1 MQCSV
6 TEQGKATQKQANR
19 KAGQPIDETIKPT
32 GLGLSVT
39 VVLDQKR
46 LPIFVAHP
54 GKFAEEDHIRGPER
68 RIRQF
73 ETSPL
78 GGVIA
83 LARIAALASR
93 HQIGPLGFAT
103 LGAGYH
109 VVQCEFVPRS
119 TINAT
124 IIVALE
130 HIVPVEHHRFERDV
144 GIIAQ
149 ADDRWHIV
157 GLRYRAEIL
166 VLHRVDYFCLV
177 GKYQQKSFVNA
188 AHRQRP
194 VVGVQYEHFSTH
206 NTYAVGM
213 KIYCV
218 STELNF

>member
-1 MQCSV
+1 MWCDPESKGD
-6 TEQGKATQKQANR
+6 TKQANR
-19 KAGQPIDETIKPT
+19 KAGRLIGETIKPS

-39 VVLDQKR
+39 MVLYQER
-46 LPIFVAHP
+46 LPILIAHP

-68 RIRQF
+68 GIRQL

-78 GGVIA
+78 RGVIA

-93 HQIGPLGFAT
+93 HQIGPLGFAA
-103 LGAGYH
+103 LGAGHH
-109 VVQCEFVPRS
+109 VIQCQFIPRP

-124 IIVALE
+124 VIVALE
-130 HIVPVEHHRFERDV
+130 HVVPIEHHRFERDV
-144 GIIAQ
+144 GIVAQ

-157 GLRYRAEIL
+157 GLRYCAEIL
-166 VLHRVDYFCLV
+166 VLHRVNHFCLV
-177 GKYQQKSFVNA
+177 GKHQQKSFVNA

-206 NTYAVGM
+206 NTYTVGM
-213 KIYCV
+213 NIYCV